1 MAITTGDTAPD
12 FELPDETGTTR
23 KLSELAAAGPVVLFF
38 YPAAMTTGCTRESCH
53 FRDLAGEFAEVGA
66 QRVGISGDTV
76 DKQRQFA
83 DKHSFGYPLLSD
95 VDHTVSTAY
104 DVKRS
109 FGITPVKRST
119 FVIDTDLT
127 VLAVIKSE
135 INMNKHA
142 DQALEVLRG
151 RS

>member
-1 MAITTGDTAPD
+1 M
-12 FELPDETGTTR
+12 
-23 KLSELAAAGPVVLFF
+23 
-38 YPAAMTTGCTRESCH
+38 
-53 FRDLAGEFAEVGA
+53 
-66 QRVGISGDTV
+66 